1 MWFGERSMPVAQAEA
16 TELAACCSMT
26 WPKHAIS
33 GARNASCLRGM
44 RYMIVKYE
52 CKLSVASCEKRC
64 LIRRSGGGVR
74 VAASALNLRRRT
86 RLAARRCAL
95 DGAFSPDVDEV
106 KAELLP
112 AYERLA
118 A

>member
-1 MWFGERSMPVAQAEA
+1 M
-16 TELAACCSMT
+16 
-26 WPKHAIS
+26 
-33 GARNASCLRGM
+33 
-44 RYMIVKYE
+44 
-52 CKLSVASCEKRC
+52 
-64 LIRRSGGGVR
+64 R